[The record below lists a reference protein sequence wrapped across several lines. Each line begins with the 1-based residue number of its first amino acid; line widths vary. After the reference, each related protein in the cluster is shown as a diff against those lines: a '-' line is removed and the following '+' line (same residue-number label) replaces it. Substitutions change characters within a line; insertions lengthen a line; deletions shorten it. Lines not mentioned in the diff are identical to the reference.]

1 MSEDTNRVILI
12 GRLTKDIDL
21 SYTQSG
27 FAIGK
32 ISLAVNRSVKK
43 DDKYIDEVSY
53 FDIVILG
60 KRAEGLSKYLIKGQ
74 QVSVDGSLKQDRWE
88 KDGQKHSKIVI
99 NCDNIQLL
107 GSKNNTQDGPYSEA
121 NADQKFEDDIP
132 F

>member
-1 MSEDTNRVILI
+1 MSEDTNRVILV

-43 DDKYIDEVSY
+43 DDKYTDEVSY

-60 KRAEGLSKYLIKGQ
+60 KRAEGLSKYLVKGQ
-74 QVSVDGSLKQDRWE
+74 QVAVDGSLKQDRWE
-88 KDGQKHSKIVI
+88 KDGQKYSKIVI

-107 GSKNNTQDGPYSEA
+107 GAKNNTQNSTYSEA
-121 NADQKFEDDIP
+121 NANQKFEDDIP